1 MARYD
6 LVKNKPLYSSFMNC
20 ERDVEKILEALFVK
34 TKPYSDILKRLLI
47 INNPDC
53 LDKDNEDY
61 QKLIDSKTLRDLI
74 KEGYIRLN
82 PKIPRKE
89 HENIKAYLLVSF
101 NNFSMNKTSAEF
113 RDCQIDFDVICYL
126 DAWCLDEYMIRP
138 LKICGCIDGILNSI
152 TDENKAYLTGGGNNI
167 KLSGIGEYKFIT
179 CNQVILNEDLSMYS
193 LSYRG
198 TYFSEDSVKLND

>member
-6 LVKNKPLYSSFMNC
+6 LIKNKPLYSSFMNC
-20 ERDVEKILEALFVK
+20 EKDVEKILEALFVK

-74 KEGYIRLN
+74 KEGYVRLN

-89 HENIKAYLLVSF
+89 HENIKSYLLISF

-126 DAWCLDEYMIRP
+126 DSWCLDEYMIRP

-193 LSYRG
+193 LSYKG

>member
-6 LVKNKPLYSSFMNC
+6 LIKNKPLYSSFMNC
-20 ERDVEKILEALFVK
+20 EKDVEKILEALFVK

-53 LDKDNEDY
+53 LDKDNEEY
-61 QKLIDSKTLRDLI
+61 QKMIDSKTLRDLI
-74 KEGYIRLN
+74 KEGYVRLN

-89 HENIKAYLLVSF
+89 HENIKSYLLISF

-126 DAWCLDEYMIRP
+126 DAWCLDEYIIRP
-138 LKICGCIDGILNSI
+138 LKVCGCIDGILNSI
-152 TDENKAYLTGGGNNI
+152 TDENKAFLTGGGNNI
-167 KLSGIGEYKFIT
+167 KMSGIGEYKFIT

-193 LSYRG
+193 LSYKG
-198 TYFSEDSVKLND
+198 TYFSEDSVRLND

>member
-6 LVKNKPLYSSFMNC
+6 LIKNKPLYSSFMNC
-20 ERDVEKILEALFVK
+20 EKDVEKILEALFVK

-53 LDKDNEDY
+53 LDKDNEEY
-61 QKLIDSKTLRDLI
+61 QKMIDSKTLRDLI
-74 KEGYIRLN
+74 KEGYVRLN

-89 HENIKAYLLVSF
+89 HENIKSYLLISF

-193 LSYRG
+193 LSYKG

>member
-6 LVKNKPLYSSFMNC
+6 LIKNEPLYSSFMNC
-20 ERDVEKILEALFVK
+20 EKDVEKILEALFVK

-74 KEGYIRLN
+74 KEGYVRLN

-89 HENIKAYLLVSF
+89 HENIKSYLLISF

-152 TDENKAYLTGGGNNI
+152 TDESKAYLTGGGNNI

-193 LSYRG
+193 LSYKG

>member
-6 LVKNKPLYSSFMNC
+6 LIKNKPLYSSFMNC
-20 ERDVEKILEALFVK
+20 EKDVEKILEALFVK

-74 KEGYIRLN
+74 KEGYVRLN

-89 HENIKAYLLVSF
+89 HENIKSYLLISF

-193 LSYRG
+193 LSYKG

>member
-20 ERDVEKILEALFVK
+20 EKDVEKILEALFVK

-61 QKLIDSKTLRDLI
+61 QKLIDSKTLKDLI
-74 KEGYIRLN
+74 QEGYIRLN

-89 HENIKAYLLVSF
+89 HENIKSYLLISF

-126 DAWCLDEYMIRP
+126 DAWCLDEFQIRP

-167 KLSGIGEYKFIT
+167 KMSGIGEYRFIT

-193 LSYRG
+193 LSYKG
-198 TYFSEDSVKLND
+198 TYFSEDSVRLND

>member
-6 LVKNKPLYSSFMNC
+6 LIKNKPLYSSFMNC
-20 ERDVEKILEALFVK
+20 EKDAEKILEALFVK

-74 KEGYIRLN
+74 KEGYVRLN

-89 HENIKAYLLVSF
+89 HENIKSYLLISF

-193 LSYRG
+193 LSYKG

>member
-20 ERDVEKILEALFVK
+20 EKDVEKILEALFVK

-74 KEGYIRLN
+74 KEGYVRLN

-89 HENIKAYLLVSF
+89 HENIKSYLLISF

-193 LSYRG
+193 LSYKG

>member
-1 MARYD
+1 MARCD
-6 LVKNKPLYSSFMNC
+6 LIKNKPLYSSFMNC

-74 KEGYIRLN
+74 KEGYVRLN

-89 HENIKAYLLVSF
+89 HENIKSYLLISF

-193 LSYRG
+193 LSYKG

>member
-6 LVKNKPLYSSFMNC
+6 LIKNKPLYSSFMNC
-20 ERDVEKILEALFVK
+20 EKDVEKILEALFVK

-74 KEGYIRLN
+74 KEGYVRLN

-89 HENIKAYLLVSF
+89 HENIKSYLLISF

>member
-1 MARYD
+1 
-6 LVKNKPLYSSFMNC
+6 
-20 ERDVEKILEALFVK
+20 
-34 TKPYSDILKRLLI
+34 
-47 INNPDC
+47 
-53 LDKDNEDY
+53 
-61 QKLIDSKTLRDLI
+61 
-74 KEGYIRLN
+74 
-82 PKIPRKE
+82 
-89 HENIKAYLLVSF
+89 
-101 NNFSMNKTSAEF
+101 MNKTSAEF

-152 TDENKAYLTGGGNNI
+152 TDENKAYLTGGNNI

-193 LSYRG
+193 LSYKG

>member
-20 ERDVEKILEALFVK
+20 EKDVEKILEALFVK

-53 LDKDNEDY
+53 LDKDNEEY
-61 QKLIDSKTLRDLI
+61 QKMIDSKTLRDLI
-74 KEGYIRLN
+74 KEGYVRLN

-89 HENIKAYLLVSF
+89 HENIKSYLLISF

-193 LSYRG
+193 LSYKG